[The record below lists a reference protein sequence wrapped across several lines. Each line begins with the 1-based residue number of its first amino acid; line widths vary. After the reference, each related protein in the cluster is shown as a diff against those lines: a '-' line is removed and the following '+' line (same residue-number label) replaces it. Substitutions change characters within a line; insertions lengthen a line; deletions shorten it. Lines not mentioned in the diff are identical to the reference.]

1 MVMHNVYLFQP
12 QYTTV
17 VNGRINNWLPYA
29 VGTVW
34 SYAAQ
39 FIDIAENFQLKD
51 IIFKREKIDNLLKR
65 LENPAVCGFSCY
77 LWNKNYCLTAAKEI
91 KAKWPNCVI
100 VFGGPEVSGKLVN
113 YGFIDSLIHGEGEE
127 NFVDIL
133 RNIINKKDPS
143 LFLSKKRLDN
153 LNIPSPYLT
162 GVFDKIIAD
171 NPDVLWAIT
180 LETNRGC
187 PYSCTFCD
195 WGSLTYSK
203 VKKFE
208 MEKIAHEI
216 NWLVDKPISYV
227 YIADANF
234 GIYKERDLEI
244 ARLLNIASQNSSIDL
259 IGVQAAKN
267 NTEIA
272 FQIGQVLGEKYGG
285 VTISVQSMNDKTLE
299 EIKRK
304 NLNINNIKKLLELSV
319 QYNIPTYTELILGL
333 PYETVETW
341 KDGLA
346 ELLEI
351 GQHNSVEMWFA
362 ELLENSELSQLD
374 SRKKYGIKT
383 ITTPDYINLKND
395 HEWNG
400 PAEMTELI
408 LSTNT
413 MSIDDMVESY
423 MYGWMIIQI
432 HVIGYSQIIS
442 KYFRLAKN
450 ISYRKFYD
458 FLFEAI
464 KNDPFILPEYSKLKN
479 TVKVFLESGK
489 LNNTSGGHMLHS
501 ASGGW
506 MYKNKTQLIDF
517 IYNTAS
523 SIDIIPDWIKELQLN
538 FIYDENHPYPITIDG
553 DYNLLN
559 STSTHKTYKIIP
571 KLSKTPTSLLLF
583 TVRRKG
589 LLKNNIY

>member
-1 MVMHNVYLFQP
+1 MHNVYLFQP